1 MPIQQRGC
9 ERGAQ
14 ALNIDFLEGN
24 LQFGMLIGFVGTLAI
39 AAVLNR
45 FGDMMFRR
53 GVARPFFVGRYRL
66 HHRRFLFVFLP
77 IGYAIL
83 SSMIL
88 AGYIQIVWSDFWT
101 GILSTLLIAA
111 SCLLLDLGLD
121 YAHESG
127 GWGFLHHELIYLAVP
142 AFAFTD
148 FLHLVV

>member
-1 MPIQQRGC
+1 ML
-9 ERGAQ
+9 
-14 ALNIDFLEGN
+14 ALNIDFIEGN
-24 LQFGMLIGFVGTLAI
+24 LKFGMLVGFVATLAM

-45 FGDMMFRR
+45 FGDFMFRR

-77 IGYAIL
+77 IGYAML
-83 SSMIL
+83 SSLIL
-88 AGYIQIVWSDFWT
+88 AGYIQIIWSDFWT
-101 GILSTLLIAA
+101 GIVSTLIIAA

-127 GWGFLHHELIYLAVP
+127 GWGFIHHELIYLAVP

-148 FLHLVV
+148 FLRLVV

>member
-1 MPIQQRGC
+1 
-9 ERGAQ
+9 
-14 ALNIDFLEGN
+14 LNIDFVEGN
-24 LQFGMLIGFVGTLAI
+24 LQFGMLIGFVATLAI

-45 FGDMMFRR
+45 FGDLMFKL

-83 SSMIL
+83 SSLIL

-101 GILSTLLIAA
+101 GIMSTLLIAA

-127 GWGFLHHELIYLAVP
+127 RWGFLHHELIYLAVP

>member
-1 MPIQQRGC
+1 VNMG
-9 ERGAQ
+9 
-14 ALNIDFLEGN
+14 FLQGN
-24 LQFGMLIGFVGTLAI
+24 LQFGMLVGFVATLGI

-45 FGDMMFRR
+45 FGDFMFRK

-77 IGYAIL
+77 IGYGIL
-83 SSMIL
+83 SSLIL
-88 AGYIQIVWSDFWT
+88 AGYIQIIWSDFWT
-101 GILSTLLIAA
+101 GIVSTLLIAA

-148 FLHLVV
+148 FLRLVV